1 MTIDVIDSKKEKV
14 GEGVLMLELLS
25 RLLRVEL
32 TQLLE
37 QQLMEQLF

>member
-14 GEGVLMLELLS
+14 GGVLMLELLS